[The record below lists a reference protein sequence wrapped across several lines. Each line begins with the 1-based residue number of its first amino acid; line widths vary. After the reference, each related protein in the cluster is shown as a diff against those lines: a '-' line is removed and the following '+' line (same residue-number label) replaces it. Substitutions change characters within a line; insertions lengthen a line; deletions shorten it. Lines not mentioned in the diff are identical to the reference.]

1 MGVPDKGLG
10 CCALAMALAL
20 VAASPAAAAGQ
31 PEPPER
37 ESRLVVY
44 GDDACPEPE
53 TPEEVV
59 VCARR
64 PEEERYRIPAPL
76 RRDGQPAEASWSTQ
90 AAELEEA
97 QRDTRP
103 DSCSVV
109 GSYGHTGC
117 TQDMLRRWLEERRA
131 RARQHDF

>member
-1 MGVPDKGLG
+1 MRALEKGLG
-10 CCALAMALAL
+10 WGATVIALL
-20 VAASPAAAAGQ
+20 VAAPAAALQ
-31 PEPPER
+31 SELPER
-37 ESRLVVY
+37 ERSAVVY
-44 GDDACPEPE
+44 GDEACPEPE

-76 RRDGQPAEASWSTQ
+76 RRDGQPAEASWSAQ
-90 AAELEEA
+90 AAALEEA

-109 GSYGHTGC
+109 GSHGHTGC
-117 TQDMLRRWLEERRA
+117 TREMLRRWLAERRA
-131 RARQHDF
+131 RRRER

>member
-1 MGVPDKGLG
+1 MGGLG
-10 CCALAMALAL
+10 RGFGRGVALAALL
-20 VAASPAAAAGQ
+20 AASPAAALQ
-31 PEPPER
+31 DEPPER
-37 ESRLVVY
+37 ERSAVVY
-44 GDDACPEPE
+44 GDEACPEPE

-76 RRDGQPAEASWSTQ
+76 RRDGQPAEAAWATQ
-90 AAELEEA
+90 AAELEAA

-109 GSYGHTGC
+109 GSDGHTGC
-117 TQDMLRRWLEERRA
+117 TREMLRRWLAERRA
-131 RARQHDF
+131 RRRER

>member
-1 MGVPDKGLG
+1 MRALDKKLG
-10 CCALAMALAL
+10 WCATVTALLIAAPAGAMQ
-20 VAASPAAAAGQ
+20 S
-31 PEPPER
+31 EPPER
-37 ESRLVVY
+37 ERSAIVY
-44 GDDACPEPE
+44 GEEACPEPE

-76 RRDGQPAEASWSTQ
+76 RRDGQPAESSWSVQ

-109 GSYGHTGC
+109 GSNGHTGC
-117 TQDMLRRWLEERRA
+117 TQDMLRRWRAERRA
-131 RARQHDF
+131 RRRER

>member
-1 MGVPDKGLG
+1 MRKPAGAFSL
-10 CCALAMALAL
+10 C
-20 VAASPAAAAGQ
+20 AAAAILVSPLRAATLQ
-31 PEPPER
+31 DQRPER
-37 ESRLVVY
+37 ERSAIVY
-44 GDDACPEPE
+44 GEEACPEPE
-53 TPEEVV
+53 SPDEVV

-76 RRDGQPAEASWSTQ
+76 RRDGQPAEASWVTQ
-90 AAELEEA
+90 AAELEAA

-117 TQDMLRRWLEERRA
+117 TQEMLRQWLAERRA
-131 RARQHDF
+131 RRRDR

>member
-1 MGVPDKGLG
+1 MGGAPTGCVCWAAVVLLGLAG
-10 CCALAMALAL
+10 
-20 VAASPAAAAGQ
+20 AAPAAAMQ
-31 PEPPER
+31 DEMPER
-37 ESRLVVY
+37 ERSLVVY

-53 TPEEVV
+53 SPEEVV

-76 RRDGQPAEASWSTQ
+76 RRDGQPAEAAWSSQ
-90 AAELEEA
+90 AAELEAA

-109 GSYGHTGC
+109 GSFGQSGC
-117 TQDMLRRWLEERRA
+117 TQEMLRRWRAERRA
-131 RARQHDF
+131 RARQR

>member
-1 MGVPDKGLG
+1 MGVAARWFGPGAAALILGLAG
-10 CCALAMALAL
+10 
-20 VAASPAAAAGQ
+20 AAPAAMQ
-31 PEPPER
+31 DEIPER
-37 ESRLVVY
+37 ESSLVVY

-53 TPEEVV
+53 TPEEIV

-76 RRDGQPAEASWSTQ
+76 RRDGQPAEAAWPTQ

-97 QRDTRP
+97 QRETRP

-109 GSYGHTGC
+109 GSFGHTGC
-117 TQDMLRRWLEERRA
+117 TQELLRRWRAERRA
-131 RARQHDF
+131 LERRR

>member
-1 MGVPDKGLG
+1 MEERLMHLPCHGLSL
-10 CCALAMALAL
+10 CAAAML
-20 VAASPAAAAGQ
+20 VTPVPAAALQ
-31 PEPPER
+31 DERPER
-37 ESRLVVY
+37 ERSAVVY
-44 GDDACPEPE
+44 GDEACPEPE
-53 TPEEVV
+53 SPEEIV

-76 RRDGQPAEASWSTQ
+76 RRDGQPAEASWGVQ
-90 AAELEEA
+90 AAELEAA

-117 TQDMLRRWLEERRA
+117 TQEMLRQWLAERRTQ
-131 RARQHDF
+131 RRRP